1 VRYTLRAHSSTLDIA
16 LDANWQESER
26 RLQWQLPTGLRSV
39 QALCGTQFGH
49 VQRARHANTS
59 WDVARF
65 EVCAHRYVAVHERT
79 FGVAILADG
88 PRGYDV
94 RGDELKLTLLRA
106 PRFPDPRADIGQQH
120 LEWSVILTD
129 GDPLLHGVEEESARI
144 AHPLRVVDGT
154 PVLSPLDIDLRVHGA
169 LISAVKPADDE
180 SGDLIVRVWE
190 TLGSRTLGT
199 LQVGGAIDAELCNG
213 LEASDD
219 VSLDV
224 TDGVMDVELRPF
236 EIQTIRIKR

>member
-1 VRYTLRAHSSTLDIA
+1 M
-16 LDANWQESER
+16 
-26 RLQWQLPTGLRSV
+26 
-39 QALCGTQFGH
+39 
-49 VQRARHANTS
+49 
-59 WDVARF
+59 
-65 EVCAHRYVAVHERT
+65 
-79 FGVAILADG
+79 
-88 PRGYDV
+88 
-94 RGDELKLTLLRA
+94 
-106 PRFPDPRADIGQQH
+106 
-120 LEWSVILTD
+120 LTD

-144 AHPLRVVDGT
+144 AHPLRVVDGK

-213 LEASDD
+213 LEVSDD